1 MFNEKTTKAI
11 KAIEEEAQAIEE
23 AYELLSELEMK
34 DKKTSY
40 EYEYAVKTIKSCA
53 DIEDEYL
60 KEILTKDYAED
71 VFNFFSKK
79 YNHTELLIERLIL
92 SVIIAIN
99 SLFVGLPLSD

>member
-40 EYEYAVKTIKSCA
+40 EYEYAVKTI
-53 DIEDEYL
+53 
-60 KEILTKDYAED
+60 
-71 VFNFFSKK
+71 
-79 YNHTELLIERLIL
+79 
-92 SVIIAIN
+92 
-99 SLFVGLPLSD
+99 

>member
-71 VFNFFSKK
+71 VFYFFSKK
-79 YNHTELLIERLIL
+79 YNL
-92 SVIIAIN
+92 SMAFYLHPLAIN
-99 SLFVGLPLSD
+99 